1 MTVSGP
7 AALGLC
13 VACAV
18 APVGA
23 AEALRAAPAGELH
36 GAHAQYLQQTGTP
49 HDALLRYRGTRA
61 AGGLTH
67 ARSLLAAGLLEQAQ
81 KTLQALDD
89 QPPATERTRLWFEL
103 ARAWQQRGAPER
115 ALTALDRVVIMIPD
129 DITHRLGGL
138 RGQLQLA
145 AGQPEEAAATL
156 RRWIDDHDDDLVARY
171 NLGVALVRA
180 GRNEEGAGEL
190 NEIGRMD
197 ADTAS
202 ARALRDKANLVLA
215 FGFLELGQGA
225 TARGLFKRIRLD
237 GPFSDKA
244 LLGLGWSEL
253 APDGEPQDLLLL
265 RRIRCLEDPARL
277 LPDSLPVLRR
287 MPRESCGRP
296 RMFRDRDEFQ
306 WEDGGETDEERY
318 RRALRPWLELG
329 ARNADDVAVQEA
341 LMATGHAFQQ
351 LAASQR
357 AETAY
362 AEALD
367 RLLPRRRAIRDLL
380 DRLSRS
386 AEVAE
391 PRRSA
396 DTAPE
401 ARLLQSLDVEAAALP
416 VPLADILARPD
427 VQTIIADMNDL
438 SMNFDRLDR
447 WQQQIAELE
456 QPVQRAVFREVLTSD
471 TLPPRLAQRRDRL
484 RAAAERIQTTRS
496 QLTATLNRHADF
508 LRGQTHRILSRRKAF
523 LDAYLAQI
531 RRGRAALFDTAAAGA
546 SEGGAP

>member
-1 MTVSGP
+1 MTVRGP
-7 AALGLC
+7 AAIGICL
-13 VACAV
+13 ACAV
-18 APVGA
+18 APFGVA
-23 AEALRAAPAGELH
+23 QALRAAPAQELH
-36 GAHAQYLQQTGTP
+36 GAHARYLQHTGAP
-49 HDALLRYRGTRA
+49 HDALLRYRDTRA

-67 ARSLLAAGLLEQAQ
+67 ARSLLAAGLLYRAQ
-81 KTLQALDD
+81 QTLQALDG

-103 ARAWQQRGAPER
+103 ARAWHRRGAPER
-115 ALTALDRVVIMIPD
+115 ALAALDRVVIMIPE
-129 DITHRLGGL
+129 DISDRLGGL
-138 RGQLQLA
+138 RGQFQLA

-180 GRNEEGAGEL
+180 GRNQEGAGEL

-237 GPFSDKA
+237 GPFSAKA

-253 APDGEPQDLLLL
+253 APDGEPQDLVLV

-296 RMFRDRDEFQ
+296 RMFRDSDEFE
-306 WEDGGETDEERY
+306 WEDGGETAEERY

-351 LAASQR
+351 LGANQR
-357 AETAY
+357 AETVY

-367 RLLPRRRAIRDLL
+367 RLLPRRQAIRNLL
-380 DRLSRS
+380 DRLSGS
-386 AEVAE
+386 ATVAE
-391 PRRSA
+391 ARRSA

-401 ARLLQSLDVEAAALP
+401 ARLLEALDVEPTALP
-416 VPLADILARPD
+416 IPLADILARPD
-427 VQTIIADMNDL
+427 VQITIADMNDL
-438 SMNFDRLDR
+438 SKNFDRLDR
-447 WQQQIAELE
+447 WQQQISDME
-456 QPVQRAVFREVLTSD
+456 QPVQRAVFRKVLASD
-471 TLPPRLAQRRDRL
+471 SVPPRLAQRRDRL
-484 RAAAERIQTTRS
+484 RAAAKHIQTTRT
-496 QLTATLNRHADF
+496 QLTETLNRHADF